1 MSGSDPKAS
10 KIYKID
16 VGGDMIG
23 LAGIEQAF
31 LEAIKLGLKG
41 EQAAEKILEIVER
54 INFIPEGSRREYKWA
69 LSLAYREYLS
79 DPSKVKKAMELDQI
93 PAC

>member
-1 MSGSDPKAS
+1 MSGRDPKAS

-23 LAGIEQAF
+23 LAGVEQAF
-31 LEAIKLGLKG
+31 LEVIKLGLKG
-41 EQAAEKILEIVER
+41 DQAAEKILEIVER
-54 INFIPEGSRREYKWA
+54 TNFIPEGSERQYKCA
-69 LSLAYREYLS
+69 LSLAYRNYLA
-79 DPSKVKKAMELDQI
+79 DPSAGKKAMEFEQK

>member
-1 MSGSDPKAS
+1 MSSSDPKSS

-23 LAGIEQAF
+23 LAGAEQAF
-31 LEAIKLGLKG
+31 LEVMKLGLKG
-41 EQAAEKILEIVER
+41 DQAAEKLLEIVGR
-54 INFIPEGSRREYKWA
+54 TNFIPESAEREYKWA
-69 LSLAYREYLS
+69 LYLAYRNYIA
-79 DPSKVKKAMELDQI
+79 DPSTGKKAMEFEQK

>member
-1 MSGSDPKAS
+1 MSGSNPNKL

-23 LAGIEQAF
+23 LAGVEQAF
-31 LEAIKLGLKG
+31 LEVIKLGLKG
-41 EQAAEKILEIVER
+41 DQVAEKLLEIVGR
-54 INFIPEGSRREYKWA
+54 NNFIPESCERQYKWA
-69 LSLAYREYLS
+69 LSLAYRNYLA
-79 DPSKVKKAMELDQI
+79 DPSTGKKAMEFDQK